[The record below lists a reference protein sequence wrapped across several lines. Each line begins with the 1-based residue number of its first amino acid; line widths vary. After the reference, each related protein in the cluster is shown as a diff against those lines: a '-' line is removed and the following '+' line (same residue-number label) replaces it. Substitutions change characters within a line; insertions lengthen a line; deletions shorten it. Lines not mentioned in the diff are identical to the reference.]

1 MVYEISTAH
10 GCLVRI
16 WSFLVSPPTT
26 WLHSRSALL
35 AKSRTSQD
43 RASIVDSS
51 QAIIA
56 RPYGK
61 SDTPTGKAESVW
73 RPFMCQLSV
82 GFFGNAHRYALSVR
96 NALVHAAS
104 AEALKA
110 ARHRR
115 AQTRLRDEIKYNV
128 ENKYYC
134 RTIKSIEGCE

>member
-1 MVYEISTAH
+1 MVYEIGTAH

-43 RASIVDSS
+43 RASIVESS
-51 QAIIA
+51 QATFA
-56 RPYGK
+56 KPYGN
-61 SDTPTGKAESVW
+61 SATPTGKAESVW

-82 GFFGNAHRYALSVR
+82 GFLGNAHRYALSVR

-110 ARHRR
+110 ARQRR
-115 AQTRLRDEIKYNV
+115 AQTILRDEIKYNV

-134 RTIKSIEGCE
+134 RSIKSIEGCE

>member
-1 MVYEISTAH
+1 M
-10 GCLVRI
+10 
-16 WSFLVSPPTT
+16 SPPTT

-51 QAIIA
+51 QATIA
-56 RPYGK
+56 KPYGK
-61 SDTPTGKAESVW
+61 SATPTGKAESVW

-82 GFFGNAHRYALSVR
+82 GFLGNAHRYALSVR

-110 ARHRR
+110 ARQRR
-115 AQTRLRDEIKYNV
+115 AQTRLCDEIKYNL

-134 RTIKSIEGCE
+134 RSIKSIEGCE

>member
-16 WSFLVSPPTT
+16 WSFLVSPPTP

-82 GFFGNAHRYALSVR
+82 GFLGNAHRYALSVR

-104 AEALKA
+104 ADALKA
-110 ARHRR
+110 ARQRR
-115 AQTRLRDEIKYNV
+115 AQTRLCHEIKYTV

-134 RTIKSIEGCE
+134 RSIKSIAGCE